1 DEQQKQI
8 LTLNAD
14 FGKLWHDPKTAHRE
28 RKRMLSL
35 LVEDVTILKQQ
46 ALTLSIRFRGGAITT
61 LTLQR
66 PMLPYESRVTDARTR
81 ELIDECAN
89 EHNDAE
95 IAHLLNER
103 GLVTGA
109 RERFDENAVRWVRHV
124 RHFRSYK
131 QRLQSAGW
139 VNATELG

>member
-1 DEQQKQI
+1 
-8 LTLNAD
+8 
-14 FGKLWHDPKTAHRE
+14 
-28 RKRMLSL
+28 
-35 LVEDVTILKQQ
+35 
-46 ALTLSIRFRGGAITT
+46 
-61 LTLQR
+61 
-66 PMLPYESRVTDARTR
+66 MLPYESRVTDARTR
-81 ELIDECAN
+81 ELIDEFAN

-109 RERFDENAVRWVRHV
+109 GERFDEDAVRWVRHV

-139 VNATELG
+139 LNATELGRRLGVSRTTIRRQHQQGRLHARMCSPQGQWLYWPPDRQFTESHRPDQPLMVNPDAKGAV